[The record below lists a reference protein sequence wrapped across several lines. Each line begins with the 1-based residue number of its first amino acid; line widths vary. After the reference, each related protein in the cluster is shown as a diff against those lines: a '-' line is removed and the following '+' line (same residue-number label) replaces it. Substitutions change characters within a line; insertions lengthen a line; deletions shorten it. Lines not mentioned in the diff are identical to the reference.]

1 MEKDNI
7 YLSKHFIVPTIHIF
21 EGSSSASV
29 ISSPKSLSSI
39 QSEYNIS
46 QSIYT
51 NSNNSNNSNSFQ
63 KISMFENNILRKSP
77 SSIQSDYSFDFSSI
91 GSSIQEDDS
100 MLYSI
105 FKLDV
110 DDKNEVAENTYKK

>member
-46 QSIYT
+46 QSIHT
-51 NSNNSNNSNSFQ
+51 NSNNSNSFQ
-63 KISMFENNILRKSP
+63 KISTFENNILRKSP

-100 MLYSI
+100 ILQDI
-105 FKLDV
+105 FQLEKHH
-110 DDKNEVAENTYKK
+110 KNEVAENTYKK